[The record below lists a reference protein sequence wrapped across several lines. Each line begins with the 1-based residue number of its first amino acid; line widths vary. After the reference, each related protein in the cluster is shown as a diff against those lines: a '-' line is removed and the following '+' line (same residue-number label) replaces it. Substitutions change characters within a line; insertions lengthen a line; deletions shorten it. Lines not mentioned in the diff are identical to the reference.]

1 MNIAAFTVVMNEDG
15 SLSTYIHDEDVQR
28 KATTYDI
35 FSWCKELVSD
45 IESQMLASR
54 IANAVSAKLQP
65 QDAAAEL
72 KAKIIDAL
80 NDRKQEPPIE

>member
-15 SLSTYIHDEDVQR
+15 SLSTHIHDEDVQR

-35 FSWCKELVSD
+35 FNCCRELVSD
-45 IESQMLASR
+45 IESQMLANR
-54 IANAVSAKLQP
+54 IANVVVSKLQP

-80 NDRKQEPPIE
+80 NDRKQEPTIE